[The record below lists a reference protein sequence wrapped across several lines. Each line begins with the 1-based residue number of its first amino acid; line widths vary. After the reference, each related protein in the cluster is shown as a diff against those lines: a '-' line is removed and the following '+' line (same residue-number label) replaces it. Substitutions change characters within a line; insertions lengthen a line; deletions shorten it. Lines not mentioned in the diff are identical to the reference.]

1 MMGRPRHLE
10 YVFTSKATYFG
21 GTWDWN
27 NNPGYY
33 NSYLNLWDANNETGY
48 GYTGTFV
55 KTIYDPSPAGFHV
68 PRTSQL
74 SKVGNDKYVVSPK
87 MGYMDPEYVSDG
99 AKTPDI
105 GYYWTSEKSFINN
118 NGTDAAFSIFGITD
132 ANSKIQVDG
141 KNKIVNPSM
150 AYCVLPI
157 KE

>member
-1 MMGRPRHLE
+1 
-10 YVFTSKATYFG
+10 
-21 GTWDWN
+21 
-27 NNPGYY
+27 
-33 NSYLNLWDANNETGY
+33 
-48 GYTGTFV
+48 
-55 KTIYDPSPAGFHV
+55 
-68 PRTSQL
+68 
-74 SKVGNDKYVVSPK
+74 
-87 MGYMDPEYVSDG
+87 MGYMDPEYVPDG